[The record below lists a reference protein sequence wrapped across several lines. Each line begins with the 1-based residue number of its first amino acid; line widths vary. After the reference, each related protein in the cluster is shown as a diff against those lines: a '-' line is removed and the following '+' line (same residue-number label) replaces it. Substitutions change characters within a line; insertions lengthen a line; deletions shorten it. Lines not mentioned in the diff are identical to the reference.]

1 MKCWFPSVG
10 ALKQVVSLSADSD
23 RSQILQ
29 VKAGWGSRL
38 IASVAG
44 TLYAAST
51 RHARAVHVD
60 PGKSERL
67 AAAVCSS

>member
-1 MKCWFPSVG
+1 MKCWFTNVG

-23 RSQILQ
+23 RLQTLQ
-29 VKAGWGSRL
+29 VKPAWGNWP

-44 TLYAAST
+44 MLYVAST

-67 AAAVCSS
+67 CSVCSS